1 MKTTLKKM
9 IISDRSNAL
18 WFKLDGEKLWGRRY
32 PQVPDSSVIYL
43 DLIGRNGIDL
53 NGLSKW
59 VIKGNGYSFLV
70 KALFYREDDYNEFIE
85 SIDK

>member
-1 MKTTLKKM
+1 MQTTLKQM

-32 PQVPDSSVIYL
+32 PQVKDSSVIYL

-59 VIKGNGYSFLV
+59 VINGNGDSFLV
-70 KALFYREDDYNEFIE
+70 KALFYSEQDYNNFLWRI
-85 SIDK
+85 K

>member
-18 WFKLDGEKLWGRRY
+18 WFKLDGEKLCGRRY
-32 PQVPDSSVIYL
+32 PQVQDSSVIYL

-70 KALFYREDDYNEFIE
+70 KALFYREDDFNDFLWGI
-85 SIDK
+85 K